1 MSLSLPVQDGRLLY
15 LDYIKALAIFLVI
28 VYHSNFVTNP
38 LGLALLSMC
47 VTLFFAVNGYV
58 MLSKRRT
65 LSYYINKNVKLLF
78 LILFWGF
85 LSDGLQYVLE
95 GGGDIKI
102 FILHFYNMD
111 TGYGNHLWF
120 LVTLFILNL
129 IYPAIYQF
137 VNEEK
142 KNVYFLIII
151 LCLSTISGINLISW
165 RFNPVDGWHGFA
177 LLYALLGFA
186 LLSNVFDIDKISLK
200 RLVLLFLFALSSQ
213 TILNVVASGNIHV
226 AAILGMKDVVFGSYN
241 SLFIVIA
248 TCSLVLIFSK
258 IKWKSLYLLNYIG
271 RHTLA
276 IYLLQDIFIK
286 VFLEILGFECQGILF
301 SLIVLLCSCLACWI
315 FEKTKITKYIISL

>member
-38 LGLALLSMC
+38 FGLALLSMC
-47 VTLFFAVNGYV
+47 VTLFFVVNGYV
-58 MLSKRRT
+58 MLRKRRT
-65 LSYYINKNVKLLF
+65 LSYYIKKNEKLLF

-85 LSDGLQYVLE
+85 LSDGLQCVL
-95 GGGDIKI
+95 GGELNIKI

-129 IYPAIYQF
+129 IYPVIYQF
-137 VNEEK
+137 VNGEK
-142 KNVYFLIII
+142 EHVYFLIVI
-151 LCLSTISGINLISW
+151 LCLCTISGINLISW

-226 AAILGMKDVVFGSYN
+226 SAILGMKDVVFGSYN

-258 IKWKSLYLLNYIG
+258 IKWKSLPVLNYIG

-276 IYLLQDIFIK
+276 IYLLQDIVMK
-286 VFLEILGFECQGILF
+286 VFSEIIGFKCQGIIF
-301 SLIVLLCSCLACWI
+301 SLIVLLCSCFACWI
-315 FEKTKITKYIISL
+315 LEKTKITQFIISL

>member
-78 LILFWGF
+78 LISFWGL
-85 LSDGLQYVLE
+85 LSDGLQCVLW
-95 GGGDIKI
+95 GWDNAKI
-102 FILHFYNMD
+102 FVLHFYNMD

-142 KNVYFLIII
+142 KNVCFLIII

-258 IKWKSLYLLNYIG
+258 IKWKSLPVLNYIG

-286 VFLEILGFECQGILF
+286 VFSEIIGFKCQGIIF
-301 SLIVLLCSCLACWI
+301 SFIVLLCSCLACWI
-315 FEKTKITKYIISL
+315 LEKTKITRFIISL